1 MLMINPY
8 LILNFRGQA
17 MQTKNVNVPTPAFIG
32 ASWAVLGVG
41 LISFAVGLWNAEM
54 ALSEKGYY
62 FAVMVL
68 ALYSAVS
75 LQKTVRDKAEGM
87 MVSHLYYMISWAA
100 LITAIILMAVG
111 LWNATLTLS
120 EKGFYALAFT
130 MSGFAVITIQKN
142 MRDLHN
148 AQTHFTE
155 ELMQSKVFNPL
166 DKME

>member
-87 MVSHLYYMISWAA
+87 MVSHLYYMISWSA

-111 LWNATLTLS
+111 LWNATLSLN
-120 EKGFYALAFT
+120 EKGFYTLAFT
-130 MSGFAVITIQKN
+130 MSSFAVITIQKN
-142 MRDLHN
+142 MRDLQN
-148 AQTHFTE
+148 ANQAATLSHYQHFE
-155 ELMQSKVFNPL
+155 KHEQ
-166 DKME
+166 E